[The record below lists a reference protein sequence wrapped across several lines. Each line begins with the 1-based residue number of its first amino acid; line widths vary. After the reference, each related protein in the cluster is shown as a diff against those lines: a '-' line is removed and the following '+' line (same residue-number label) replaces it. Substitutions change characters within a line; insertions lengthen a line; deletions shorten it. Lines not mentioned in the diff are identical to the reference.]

1 MCTRQI
7 VTKCAAK
14 PRPSIFHY
22 KATALQKNTHLKRK
36 PVTHWT
42 WTYLKYLKH
51 LCWLRFKVKSQP
63 CEQQLMKMKLWKVK
77 RTHSVSLTSV
87 KPRYSV
93 ETQDMTFFFAF
104 LCIARCSN
112 DWPEFSLLWSLT
124 SLLDRNVR
132 LKPAVV
138 SPGRAALDSLL

>member
-14 PRPSIFHY
+14 PRPSIFHD
-22 KATALQKNTHLKRK
+22 KATALQKNTHLKSK

-42 WTYLKYLKH
+42 WTYLKDLKH

-77 RTHSVSLTSV
+77 RTHSVSLI
-87 KPRYSV
+87 RYSV